1 MLTSRVILT
10 QLLWVAVVFA
20 SAKFGK
26 KPLVFTTIIL
36 LCLTMMH
43 LFSLPLFILQTT
55 VILATAAVCYHRI
68 REEEVREIMTA
79 FRDVFDHLSSK

>member
-10 QLLWVAVVFA
+10 QLLWVAVVYA

-26 KPLVFTTIIL
+26 KPLLITTISL
-36 LCLTMMH
+36 VCLTMIH
-43 LFSLPLFILQTT
+43 LFSPPLFILQIT

-68 REEEVREIMTA
+68 REEEVREIVTA
-79 FRDVFDHLSSK
+79 FRDIFDHLSRK